1 MKRNDENL
9 PVATKKLL
17 QLIDNQFNGNVS
29 DFSRSIGKS
38 QQVVNRLFN
47 IDKRSGKYPTLSAS
61 IIQAVCDSLGVQR
74 KYFYEEE
81 DNSIL
86 NRIKQLIEDT
96 GLTNNE
102 FAQKIG
108 ISEIEE
114 KINGKKCFSDDE
126 IILISQKT
134 NVRFGW
140 LMNGSGQIM
149 KAPEEMK
156 EQVKKDV
163 EEMKENGGPG
173 FTIILD
179 MYAKCVRQL
188 EDDRAQVKAE
198 LQEIKNVRL
207 TLEQTL
213 EDVRGLKMQLQE
225 TIGSMK
231 MF

>member
-17 QLIDNQFNGNVS
+17 QLIDNEFNGNVS

-81 DNSIL
+81 NDSIL

-96 GLTNNE
+96 GLSNEE

-114 KINGKKCFSDDE
+114 KINGKKEFSDDE
-126 IILISQKT
+126 IVLISQKT

-140 LMNGSGQIM
+140 IMNGSGRIM
-149 KAPEEMK
+149 KAPNEMK
-156 EQVKKDV
+156 EQVKNDV
-163 EEMKENGGPG
+163 EKLKNNGSNE

-179 MYAKCVRQL
+179 MYNRFIHQL
-188 EDDRAQVKAE
+188 EDERALVRSELEEVK
-198 LQEIKNVRL
+198 KVRL
-207 TLEQTL
+207 SLEATLA
-213 EDVRGLKMQLQE
+213 DVNELKMQLQE
-225 TIGSMK
+225 AIGSMK
-231 MF
+231 NL

>member
-17 QLIDNQFNGNVS
+17 QLIDNEFNGNVS

-81 DNSIL
+81 NDSIL

-96 GLTNNE
+96 GLSNEE

-114 KINGKKCFSDDE
+114 KINGKKEFSDDE
-126 IILISQKT
+126 IVLISQKT

-140 LMNGSGQIM
+140 IMNGSGRIM
-149 KAPEEMK
+149 KAPNEMK
-156 EQVKKDV
+156 EQVKNDV
-163 EEMKENGGPG
+163 EKLKNNGSNE

-179 MYAKCVRQL
+179 MYNRFIHQL
-188 EDDRAQVKAE
+188 EDERALVRSELEEVK
-198 LQEIKNVRL
+198 KVRL
-207 TLEQTL
+207 SLEATLA
-213 EDVRGLKMQLQE
+213 DVNELKMQLQE
-225 TIGSMK
+225 AIGSMK